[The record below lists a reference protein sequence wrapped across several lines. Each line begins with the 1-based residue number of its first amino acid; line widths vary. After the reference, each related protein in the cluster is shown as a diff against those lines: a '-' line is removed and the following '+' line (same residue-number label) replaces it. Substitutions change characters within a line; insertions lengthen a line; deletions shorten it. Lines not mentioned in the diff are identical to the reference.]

1 MLPFFVDFSSHLRV
15 LVLLLVLLR
24 LLRLSLQHTCSEA
37 LASFVLVEWTMFR
50 DEQAPPFI
58 IILYSLTVDELDGE
72 LRDNE
77 ARDRRINNGNLSSVT
92 RYPSLAWQP
101 SASGPS
107 KQANGFSS
115 RYVEAQASRQAS
127 SSQASKQA
135 RNPSNHRGTT
145 GYPRLSW

>member
-50 DEQAPPFI
+50 D
-58 IILYSLTVDELDGE
+58 DGE

-135 RNPSNHRGTT
+135 SKQARNPSNHRGTT